1 MTEFCDSCNAVIRL
15 IDFLTEIAR
24 PILMNQQ
31 QLLEVLGTVKT
42 NVDTVGTNLTTIGA
56 NLTEAVDEIQRII
69 AELRDQTLS
78 PEVAALVGELASS
91 TETFLTET
99 ANIGTQAKTLADVVP
114 NPEPTPEP
122 TPALKR

>member
-1 MTEFCDSCNAVIRL
+1 
-15 IDFLTEIAR
+15 
-24 PILMNQQ
+24 MNQQ

-78 PEVAALVGELASS
+78 PEVAALVSELASS